1 MNKHTMRFTEQI
13 FSCHSKDK
21 RDNFQI
27 KITKSFSKQGLSLFK
42 HKHQTDR
49 QNNVNTIDELDAHMS

>member
-1 MNKHTMRFTEQI
+1 MNKQTMRFTEQI

-49 QNNVNTIDELDAHMS
+49 QINVNTIDDLDAHMS